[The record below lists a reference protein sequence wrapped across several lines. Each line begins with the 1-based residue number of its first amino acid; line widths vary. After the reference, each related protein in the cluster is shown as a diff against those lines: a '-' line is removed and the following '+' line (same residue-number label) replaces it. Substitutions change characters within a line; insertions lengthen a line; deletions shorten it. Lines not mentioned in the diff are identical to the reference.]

1 MYLKLALLNLW
12 KYRRRV
18 VVVFAGVVLS
28 VAAMELIGGMLN
40 GMRLTFFSE
49 MLGGS
54 GHVQIHARGFEDQ
67 LDRYSAANLIEAPQ
81 ETVATLR
88 KAPHGERVEH
98 VEQLLSFAAVLG
110 AGGRTAPVI
119 GYGVD
124 RQTRYFPEATENIV
138 AGAFLPEDERGI
150 TIPRDDAELLGLE
163 MGEEATILVRMPAGV
178 PLVRRFPVTGIFDSD
193 HAELGA
199 GVAFM
204 RVADAQSLLNATD
217 RANELRVRL
226 TDPYEAEDFVASIE
240 PLLDEHGLIARTW
253 REIHGTVIVFV
264 EIADLTAAIIN
275 AFVLIVAAS
284 VITNAILM
292 TAFDRVATFGALR
305 AIGLKRRQLVGM
317 VVCEGAFVGIAGSL
331 VGLAVAVPVVL
342 YFQTHGLDIGEMGE
356 FFGTSR
362 TYYFSFEAAAT
373 ARTFLYGVL
382 VACLS
387 ALYAGWATARLDLIH
402 SLQEA

>member
-18 VVVFAGVVLS
+18 AVIFAGVVLS

-49 MLGGS
+49 ILGGS
-54 GHVQIHARGFEDQ
+54 GHVQLHARGYEDQ
-67 LDRYSAANLIEAPQ
+67 LDRYSAANLIEAPD
-81 ETVATLR
+81 VVVDALR
-88 KAPHGERVEH
+88 EAPHGERVEH
-98 VEQLLSFAAVLG
+98 AEQLLSFASVLG
-110 AGGRTAPVI
+110 ARGRTAPVVAH
-119 GYGVD
+119 GVD
-124 RQTRYFPEATENIV
+124 PRTRYFPEATENIV
-138 AGAFLPEDERGI
+138 AGSFALKERGI
-150 TIPRDDAELLGLE
+150 TISRDDAELLRLE
-163 MGEEATILVRMPAGV
+163 IGDEATILARMPTGV
-178 PLVRRFPVTGIFDSD
+178 PLVRRLTVGGVFESD

-204 RVADAQSLLNATD
+204 RLSDAQSLLNAAD
-217 RANELRVRL
+217 RVSELRVTLR
-226 TDPYEAEDFVASIE
+226 DPYEADDFAASIE
-240 PLLDEHGLIARTW
+240 PLLDEHGLIARAW

-292 TAFDRVATFGALR
+292 TAFDRIATFGALR

-317 VVCEGAFVGIAGSL
+317 VVCEGAFVGVAGSL
-331 VGLAVAVPVVL
+331 IGLAVAVPVVL
-342 YFQTHGLDIGEMGE
+342 YFQTHGLDIGDMGE

-373 ARTFLYGVL
+373 ARTFIYGVL
-382 VACLS
+382 VASLS

>member
-1 MYLKLALLNLW
+1 MYLRLALLNLW

-18 VVVFAGVVLS
+18 AVVFAGVVLS

-49 MLGGS
+49 ILGGS
-54 GHVQIHARGFEDQ
+54 GHVQIHPLGFEDQ
-67 LDRYSAANLIEAPQ
+67 LDRYSTANLIEAP
-81 ETVATLR
+81 EEVIAALR
-88 KAPHGERVEH
+88 DEPRVEH

-110 AGGRTAPVI
+110 ARGRTAPVVTH
-119 GYGVD
+119 GVD
-124 RQTRYFPEATENIV
+124 PQTRYFPEATQNIV
-138 AGAFLPEDERGI
+138 AGTFAAAQERGL
-150 TIPRDDAELLGLE
+150 TVSRDDAELLGL
-163 MGEEATILVRMPAGV
+163 GVGDEATILVRMPAGV
-178 PLVRRFPVTGIFDSD
+178 PVVRRLTVTGIFASD

-204 RVADAQSLLNATD
+204 RLPEAQSLLNAAD
-217 RANELRVRL
+217 RASELRGTL
-226 TDPYEAEDFVASIE
+226 SDPYEADDFVAAIE

-317 VVCEGAFVGIAGSL
+317 VVSEGAFVGIAGSL
-331 VGLAVAVPVVL
+331 IGLALAVPVVL
-342 YFQTHGLDIGEMGE
+342 YFQTYGLDIGEMGE

-373 ARTFLYGVL
+373 ARTFVYGVL
-382 VACLS
+382 VATLS
-387 ALYAGWATARLDLIH
+387 ALYAGWATSRLDLIH

>member
-12 KYRRRV
+12 KYRRRIA
-18 VVVFAGVVLS
+18 VVFAGVVLS

-49 MLGGS
+49 ILGGS
-54 GHVQIHARGFEDQ
+54 GHTQIHASGFEDQ
-67 LDRYSAANLIEAPQ
+67 LDRYSAASLIEAPQ
-81 ETVATLR
+81 QVVATLR
-88 KAPHGERVEH
+88 GAPHVEH
-98 VEQLLSFAAVLG
+98 VERLLSFAAVLG
-110 AGGRTAPVI
+110 AGGRTAPIVAH
-119 GYGVD
+119 GVD
-124 RQTRYFPEATENIV
+124 PQTRYFPEATGKIV
-138 AGAFLPEDERGI
+138 AGSFAPQERSI
-150 TIPRDDAELLGLE
+150 TISRDDARLLGLE
-163 MGEEATILVRMPAGV
+163 IGGEATLLIRMPTGV
-178 PLVRRFPVTGIFDSD
+178 PLVRRLTVGGVFESD

-204 RVADAQSLLNATD
+204 RLPDAQSLLNAAD
-217 RANELRVRL
+217 RASELRVTLR
-226 TDPYEAEDFVASIE
+226 DPYEADDFVAAIE

-253 REIHGTVIVFV
+253 REIHGTLIVFV

-292 TAFDRVATFGALR
+292 TAFDRIATFGALR

-317 VVCEGAFVGIAGSL
+317 VVFEGAFVGVAGSL
-331 VGLAVAVPVVL
+331 IGLAIAVPVVL

-373 ARTFLYGVL
+373 ARTFIYGVL

-402 SLQEA
+402 SLQET